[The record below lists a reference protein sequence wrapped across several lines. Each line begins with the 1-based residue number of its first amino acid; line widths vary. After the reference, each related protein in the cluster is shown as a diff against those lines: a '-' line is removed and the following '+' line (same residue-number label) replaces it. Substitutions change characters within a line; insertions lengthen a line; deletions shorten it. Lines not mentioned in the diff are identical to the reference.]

1 MKKISTV
8 LFALLAFGIIK
19 GQTKLATDTYMYL
32 DPLHE
37 STQYVKVLFKS
48 NGTETVNDAFIE
60 IFEKFGFE
68 ATNYYSLFPP
78 LREYS
83 QEEINEVLKKNT
95 FDLYMVINTSSES
108 FTTGATFSS
117 FQVNN
122 SAFGYS
128 TTNRGL
134 SMNTSLFFFDS
145 KSGADPF
152 CRVNCSVLSGGGIT
166 RRDVPLAMKTLHN
179 TLIGLVKHDVLYSG
193 KNRGKRQKK

>member
-1 MKKISTV
+1 MKTILTI
-8 LFALLAFGIIK
+8 LLTLSVFGITK

-48 NGTETVNDAFIE
+48 NGTEAVNDAFVE
-60 IFEKFGFE
+60 VFEKFGFE

-83 QEEINEVLKKNT
+83 QEEINEVLKKKAY
-95 FDLYMVINTSSES
+95 DLYMIINTSSES

-117 FQVNN
+117 FQINN

-128 TTNRGL
+128 TANSGL

-145 KSGADPF
+145 KSGDVPF
-152 CRVNCSVLSGGGIT
+152 CRVNCSVSSGGGLT

-193 KNRGKRQKK
+193 KNKGKRQNK